1 LTSYLLLFFWAFL
14 SATLIPVGSEPY
26 FVLLVQ
32 EKQTL
37 LTPVCIASAGNIA
50 GGLLLL
56 LTGMY
61 FQKFIRYFADT
72 ETERFI
78 RIRQKV
84 QKYGSPLLL
93 LSWVPIAGDLLV
105 LAAGLLRMP
114 FAACLFMLSIG
125 KIARFLILGYT
136 TLSLL

>member
-1 LTSYLLLFFWAFL
+1 MTTYFLLFFWAFL

-26 FVLLVQ
+26 FILLVQ

-37 LTPVCIASAGNIA
+37 MAPVCIASVGNIF
-50 GGLLLL
+50 GGLVLL

-61 FQKFIRYFADT
+61 FQKYVKYFGNT
-72 ETERFI
+72 ETERFKSV
-78 RIRQKV
+78 REKV
-84 QKYGSPLLL
+84 NKYGSSLLL
-93 LSWVPIAGDLLV
+93 LSWVPVIGDLLV

-114 FAACLFMLSIG
+114 FTPCLIMLSIG